1 MPLLI
6 THSQLVV
13 IGMVSGAPLSP
24 PPAAT
29 SIGRGTLTG
38 SLVICCYIIGYQ
50 MSCIVVYGPEALS
63 AHVERSK
70 MIATQ
75 NRKLRCATK
84 NTIYTF
90 VC

>member
-1 MPLLI
+1 
-6 THSQLVV
+6 
-13 IGMVSGAPLSP
+13 MVSGAPP
-24 PPAAT
+24 PNPATT

-50 MSCIVVYGPEALS
+50 MSCSVVSGPEAFS
-63 AHVERSK
+63 AQVERSK

-75 NRKLRCATK
+75 NRKLRCATE

-90 VC
+90 AC